1 VTASAGATSE
11 NAGRPRSFRRVLGLL
26 RPHRR
31 EIRATVL
38 NGLADRVF
46 SSAAAVVAATMVG
59 LAVTGTTSFDLWP
72 WFIVLGFIV
81 VPQMRMPWLE
91 SISAH
96 AVSYRVQVD
105 LRRRILEAFAR
116 LAPGYMLRRRSGG
129 LAAVAMTDADTIER
143 FFSGS
148 AVALLAGIVVPV
160 LGALALALFQPLL
173 GLALVPF
180 LALSAA
186 VPWWLHRRAER
197 QGEAARAG
205 AADLDAEVV
214 DTVQGLREILAF
226 GREVQVTAA
235 LEATG
240 RRATALRVA
249 HGRRWG
255 IERALADALVTLG
268 TVSVLLLGVD
278 LAGRGT
284 FSFALLP
291 PSVVLAVVIF
301 GPLVRLHHAARHVG
315 PARAAG
321 DRIFD
326 VLDAPT
332 PVEYVPPDTSIR
344 ALEPAVSFDHVSF
357 RYGADLPD
365 ALVDVSFSVPAGRTT
380 ALVGPS
386 GAGKSTAIQLLLRSF
401 DPTDG
406 AISIGG
412 SDLRRIPTRD
422 LRELVCSVPQ
432 DVYLFN
438 ESIAENIRLGRP
450 DATDEEVERAARSA
464 LAHEFISALPDGYS
478 SVVGE
483 RGSRLSGG
491 QRQRLAIARALLRDP
506 AILVM
511 DEPVSNLDVE
521 SELELTRAMR
531 HARDGRTT
539 LLIAHRLST
548 VRSADQIVVLDRG
561 RVVGSGTHE
570 ELLAAGG
577 LYTTLVSSQLAGG

>member
-1 VTASAGATSE
+1 MTASAKD
-11 NAGRPRSFRRVLGLL
+11 AGRRGSLRRVLGLL

-31 EIRATVL
+31 EIRSTVA

-46 SSAAAVVAATMVG
+46 ASGAAVVAATMVG
-59 LAVTGTTSFDLWP
+59 WAVVGRTSFDLWP
-72 WFIVLGFIV
+72 WFILLGFIV

-96 AVSYRVQVD
+96 AISYRVQVD
-105 LRRRILEAFAR
+105 LRRRIFEAFVR
-116 LAPGYMLRRRSGG
+116 LAPGYMLKRRSGD

-160 LGALALALFQPLL
+160 LGALLLGLFQPLL
-173 GLALVPF
+173 GLALLPF
-180 LALSAA
+180 LGLAAA

-197 QGEAARAG
+197 QGEVARAS
-205 AADLDAEVV
+205 AADLDADVV
-214 DTVQGLREILAF
+214 DTVQGLREIAAF
-226 GREVQVTAA
+226 GRESGTAA
-235 LEATG
+235 ALDAAS
-240 RRATALRVA
+240 RRVASLRVA

-255 IERALADALVTLG
+255 IERALAEGLVTLG
-268 TVSVLLLGVD
+268 TTSVLFVGVA

-284 FSFALLP
+284 FSIALLP
-291 PSVVLAVVIF
+291 PSVVLAVVVF
-301 GPLVRLHHAARHVG
+301 GPLVRLHHVARHAG
-315 PARAAG
+315 PARVAG

-326 VLDAPT
+326 VLEAPA
-332 PVEYVPPDTSIR
+332 PIGDVPADPSVGS
-344 ALEPAVSFDHVSF
+344 LEPTVSFDHVSF
-357 RYGADLPD
+357 RYAPDLPD

-401 DPTDG
+401 DPTAG

-412 SDLRRIPTRD
+412 TDLRHIPTRS

-438 ESIAENIRLGRP
+438 ESIAENIRLGHP
-450 DATDEEVERAARSA
+450 EATDEEVERAARVA
-464 LAHEFISALPDGYS
+464 LAHEFVSALPDGYG

-483 RGSRLSGG
+483 RGGRLSGG

-521 SELELTRAMR
+521 SELELARAMGR
-531 HARDGRTT
+531 AREGRTT
-539 LLIAHRLST
+539 LVIAHRLST
-548 VRSADQIVVLDRG
+548 VRAADQIVVLDRG
-561 RVVGSGTHE
+561 RVAGSGTHE

-577 LYTTLVSSQLAGG
+577 LYATLVSSQMAGR